1 MDLSPMQN
9 KSRSEQV
16 AQRILSMIEEGLL
29 HEGDKLPSEP
39 EFAKQLGISRGI
51 LREGL
56 AQLKAHGIIRRKP
69 KDGTYI
75 MPLAGTKGEM
85 AESARRA
92 IQASSFRNIMEM
104 RSAIEQKAA
113 ALAVDR
119 ATDEELEQLRKTVL
133 EPQTRSGEDDLDFF
147 FHYRLVE
154 LSGNSI
160 FMDIVNTYFKE
171 IRQIRDSNL
180 KDASYVQEVQNEHL
194 AIVEALCRRDK
205 ETAEAAVEQHMERI
219 WDRWRRRNLD
229 GVEER
234 EVCI

>member
-1 MDLSPMQN
+1 MKDFHPIEN

-16 AQRILSMIEEGLL
+16 AQRILRMIEEGIL

-56 AQLKAHGIIRRKP
+56 AQLKAQGIISRKP

-75 MPLAGTKGEM
+75 LPLEGWKRSELTDSTQRMMK
-85 AESARRA
+85 
-92 IQASSFRNIMEM
+92 ASSFRNIMEM

-113 ALAVDR
+113 ALAVER
-119 ATDEELEQLRKTVL
+119 ATDEELEELREIVL
-133 EPQTRSGEDDLDFF
+133 NPEQQTGQDDLDFY

-160 FMDIVNTYFKE
+160 FMGIVNTYFAE
-171 IRQIRDSNL
+171 IREIRDRNL
-180 KDASYVQEVQNEHL
+180 NSASHKAEVRQEHL
-194 AIVEALCRRDK
+194 DIVDAICRRDRIA
-205 ETAEAAVEQHMERI
+205 AELAVEKHMTRI
-219 WDRWRRRNLD
+219 WDRWRQRN
-229 GVEER
+229 GTAAKGN
-234 EVCI
+234 